1 MNKVINFG
9 CRLNNFEGKKIEELL
24 PKHQNESSVIVINSC
39 AVTNETE
46 RQVRQTIRK
55 VKKTNPNSKL
65 ILTGC
70 AAQISPSTYS
80 QMEEVDL
87 LIDNISKLKP
97 ETWINLFDENHEGQF
112 INDIFEKYD
121 DADPVLNSESLGPR
135 ESLVIQQGCNHRCTF
150 CIIPFGRGNNRSF
163 DPAFLIKEVQ
173 RHVSQGVKEIVLTG
187 VDISDYGSDFN
198 KHYCMS
204 NLILD
209 ILDKTDLERLRL
221 SSIDCAEIDDH
232 FNEVLIN
239 PRVMPHLHLS
249 LQSGDNMILKRM
261 KRRHSRDDAINLC
274 KKIRKRRPEV
284 AFGADIITGF
294 PTETEEMFLNTLNIV
309 DECGLDWLHVFPYSP
324 RPGTPAAKMPQN
336 DKKVSKQRAKI
347 LREKGEK
354 IKKNHLEGL
363 VGKKIKVF
371 IEKNNTGHT
380 NQFAPVKLEENYE
393 PGTSILAHISQSD
406 SNFVYGKMAN

>member
-24 PKHQNESSVIVINSC
+24 PKQQNESSVIVINSC

-46 RQVRQTIRK
+46 RQVRQTIRT
-55 VKKTNPNSKL
+55 VTKKNPNSKV

-209 ILDKTDLERLRL
+209 ILNKTDLERLRL

-232 FNEVLIN
+232 FDEVLIH

-261 KRRHSRDDAINLC
+261 KRRHNAEDIKKFVSHCRNLRNE
-274 KKIRKRRPEV
+274 IT
-284 AFGADIITGF
+284 FGADIIAGF
-294 PTETEEMFLNTLNIV
+294 PTETDEMFRNTYELLKNCNISH
-309 DECGLDWLHVFPYSP
+309 LHIFPFSP
-324 RPGTPAAKMPQN
+324 KKNTPAARMPQVEKSII
-336 DKKVSKQRAKI
+336 KKRSLE
-347 LREKGEK
+347 LRMLADELINK
-354 IKKNHLEGL
+354 IKKDLISPRKILIEEINNGEVVGYDQNYMKHHIPMIGL
-363 VGKKIKVF
+363 PIGEIV
-371 IEKNNTGHT
+371 T
-380 NQFAPVKLEENYE
+380 Q
-393 PGTSILAHISQSD
+393 
-406 SNFVYGKMAN
+406 

>member
-24 PKHQNESSVIVINSC
+24 PKQQNEGSVIVINSC

-55 VKKTNPNSKL
+55 VKKKNPNSKV

-87 LIDNISKLKP
+87 LVDNISKLKP
-97 ETWINLFDENHEGQF
+97 ETWINLFDASHESQF

-209 ILDKTDLERLRL
+209 ILNKTDLERLRL

-232 FNEVLIN
+232 FDEVLIN

-261 KRRHSRDDAINLC
+261 KRRHNAEDIKKFVSHCRNLRNE
-274 KKIRKRRPEV
+274 IT
-284 AFGADIITGF
+284 FGADIIAGF
-294 PTETEEMFLNTLNIV
+294 PTETDEMFRNTYELLKNCNISH
-309 DECGLDWLHVFPYSP
+309 LHIFPFSP
-324 RPGTPAAKMPQN
+324 KKNTPAARMPQVEKSII
-336 DKKVSKQRAKI
+336 KKRALELRVLGDELVSKIRKDLVSPRKI
-347 LREKGEK
+347 LIEEINNGEVVGYDQNYMK
-354 IKKNHLEGL
+354 HHIPMIGL
-363 VGKKIKVF
+363 PIGEIV
-371 IEKNNTGHT
+371 T
-380 NQFAPVKLEENYE
+380 Q
-393 PGTSILAHISQSD
+393 
-406 SNFVYGKMAN
+406 

>member
-24 PKHQNESSVIVINSC
+24 PKQQNEGSVIVINSC

-55 VKKTNPNSKL
+55 VKKTNPNSKV

-87 LIDNISKLKP
+87 LVDNISKLKP
-97 ETWINLFDENHEGQF
+97 ETWINLFDASHESQF

-121 DADPVLNSESLGPR
+121 DADPVLSSESLGPR

-209 ILDKTDLERLRL
+209 ILNKTDLERLRL

-232 FNEVLIN
+232 FDEVLIN

-261 KRRHSRDDAINLC
+261 KRRHNAEDIKKFVSHCRNLRNE
-274 KKIRKRRPEV
+274 IT
-284 AFGADIITGF
+284 FGADIIAGF
-294 PTETEEMFLNTLNIV
+294 PTETDEMFRNTFELLKNCNISH
-309 DECGLDWLHVFPYSP
+309 LHIFPFSP
-324 RPGTPAAKMPQN
+324 KKNTPAARMPQVEKSII
-336 DKKVSKQRAKI
+336 KKRALELRVLGDELVS
-347 LREKGEK
+347 K
-354 IKKNHLEGL
+354 IKKDLVSPRKILIEEINNGEVVGYDQNYMKHHIPMIGL
-363 VGKKIKVF
+363 PIGEIV
-371 IEKNNTGHT
+371 TR
-380 NQFAPVKLEENYE
+380 
-393 PGTSILAHISQSD
+393 
-406 SNFVYGKMAN
+406 

>member
-24 PKHQNESSVIVINSC
+24 PKQQNEGSVIVINSC

-55 VKKTNPNSKL
+55 VKKKNPNSKV

-87 LIDNISKLKP
+87 LVDNISKLKP
-97 ETWINLFDENHEGQF
+97 ETWINLFDGRHEGQF

-121 DADPVLNSESLGPR
+121 DADPVLSSESLGPR

-209 ILDKTDLERLRL
+209 ILNKTDLERLRL

-232 FNEVLIN
+232 FDEVLIH

-261 KRRHSRDDAINLC
+261 KRRHNAEDIKKFISHCRNLRNE
-274 KKIRKRRPEV
+274 IT
-284 AFGADIITGF
+284 FGADIIAGF
-294 PTETEEMFLNTLNIV
+294 PTETDEMFRNTYELLKNCNISH
-309 DECGLDWLHVFPYSP
+309 LHIFPFSP
-324 RPGTPAAKMPQN
+324 KKNTPAARMPQVEKSII
-336 DKKVSKQRAKI
+336 KKRALELRVLGDELVS
-347 LREKGEK
+347 K
-354 IKKNHLEGL
+354 IKKNLISPRKILIEEINNGEVVGYDQNYMKHHIPMIGL
-363 VGKKIKVF
+363 PIGEIVTK
-371 IEKNNTGHT
+371 
-380 NQFAPVKLEENYE
+380 
-393 PGTSILAHISQSD
+393 
-406 SNFVYGKMAN
+406 

>member
-24 PKHQNESSVIVINSC
+24 PKQQNEGSVIVINSC

-55 VKKTNPNSKL
+55 VKKINPNSKV

-87 LIDNISKLKP
+87 LVDNISKLKP
-97 ETWINLFDENHEGQF
+97 ETWINLFDESHEGQF

-121 DADPVLNSESLGPR
+121 DADPALSSESLGPR

-209 ILDKTDLERLRL
+209 ILNKTDLERLRL

-232 FNEVLIN
+232 FDEVLIN

-261 KRRHSRDDAINLC
+261 KRRHNADDIKKFVSHCRNLRNE
-274 KKIRKRRPEV
+274 IT
-284 AFGADIITGF
+284 FGADIIAGF
-294 PTETEEMFLNTLNIV
+294 PTETDEMFRNTYELLKSCNISH
-309 DECGLDWLHVFPYSP
+309 LHIFPFSP
-324 RPGTPAAKMPQN
+324 
-336 DKKVSKQRAKI
+336 
-347 LREKGEK
+347 
-354 IKKNHLEGL
+354 
-363 VGKKIKVF
+363 KKIPPQQECLK
-371 IEKNNTGHT
+371 
-380 NQFAPVKLEENYE
+380 
-393 PGTSILAHISQSD
+393 
-406 SNFVYGKMAN
+406 

>member
-1 MNKVINFG
+1 NFG

-24 PKHQNESSVIVINSC
+24 PKQQNESSVIVINSC

-87 LIDNISKLKP
+87 LVDNISKLKP

-209 ILDKTDLERLRL
+209 ILNKTDLERLRL

-232 FNEVLIN
+232 FDEVLIN

-261 KRRHSRDDAINLC
+261 KRRHNTEDIKKFVSHCRNLRNE
-274 KKIRKRRPEV
+274 IT
-284 AFGADIITGF
+284 FGADIIAGF
-294 PTETEEMFLNTLNIV
+294 PTETDDMFRNTYELLKNCNISH
-309 DECGLDWLHVFPYSP
+309 LHIFPFSP
-324 RPGTPAAKMPQN
+324 KKNTPAARMPQVEKSII
-336 DKKVSKQRAKI
+336 KKRALELRVLGDELVS
-347 LREKGEK
+347 K
-354 IKKNHLEGL
+354 IKKNLISPRKILIEEINNGEVVGYDQNYMKHHIPMIGL
-363 VGKKIKVF
+363 PIGEIV
-371 IEKNNTGHT
+371 T
-380 NQFAPVKLEENYE
+380 Q
-393 PGTSILAHISQSD
+393 
-406 SNFVYGKMAN
+406 

>member
-24 PKHQNESSVIVINSC
+24 PKQQNEGSVIVINSC

-55 VKKTNPNSKL
+55 VKKKNPNSKV

-87 LIDNISKLKP
+87 LVDNISKLKP
-97 ETWINLFDENHEGQF
+97 ETWINLFDASHESQF

-121 DADPVLNSESLGPR
+121 DADPVLSSESLGPR

-209 ILDKTDLERLRL
+209 ILNKTDLERLRL

-232 FNEVLIN
+232 FDEILIH

-261 KRRHSRDDAINLC
+261 KRRHNAEDIKKFVSHCRNLRNE
-274 KKIRKRRPEV
+274 IT
-284 AFGADIITGF
+284 FGADIIAGF
-294 PTETEEMFLNTLNIV
+294 PTETDEMFRNTFELLKNCNISH
-309 DECGLDWLHVFPYSP
+309 LHIFPFSP
-324 RPGTPAAKMPQN
+324 KKNTPAARMPQVEKSIIKERAFELRLLG
-336 DKKVSKQRAKI
+336 DELVSQIKKKLTSPRKI
-347 LREKGEK
+347 LIEEINNGEVVGYDQNYMK
-354 IKKNHLEGL
+354 HHIPMIGL
-363 VGKKIKVF
+363 PIGEIV
-371 IEKNNTGHT
+371 T
-380 NQFAPVKLEENYE
+380 Q
-393 PGTSILAHISQSD
+393 
-406 SNFVYGKMAN
+406 

>member
-24 PKHQNESSVIVINSC
+24 PKQQNEGSVIVINSC

-55 VKKTNPNSKL
+55 VKKKNPNSKV

-87 LIDNISKLKP
+87 LVDNISKLKP
-97 ETWINLFDENHEGQF
+97 ETWINLFDASHESQF

-121 DADPVLNSESLGPR
+121 DADPVLSSESLGPR

-163 DPAFLIKEVQ
+163 DPAFLIREVQ

-209 ILDKTDLERLRL
+209 ILNKTDLERLRL

-232 FNEVLIN
+232 FDEVLIH

-261 KRRHSRDDAINLC
+261 KRRHNADDI
-274 KKIRKRRPEV
+274 KKFVRHCRKLRNEIT
-284 AFGADIITGF
+284 FGADIIAGF
-294 PTETEEMFLNTLNIV
+294 PTETDEMFRNTYELLKNCNISH
-309 DECGLDWLHVFPYSP
+309 LHIFPFSP
-324 RPGTPAAKMPQN
+324 KKNTPAARMPQVEKSII
-336 DKKVSKQRAKI
+336 KKRALELRVLGDELVSKIRKDLVSPRKI
-347 LREKGEK
+347 LIEEINNGEVVGYDQNYMK
-354 IKKNHLEGL
+354 HHIPMIGL
-363 VGKKIKVF
+363 PVGEIV
-371 IEKNNTGHT
+371 T
-380 NQFAPVKLEENYE
+380 Q
-393 PGTSILAHISQSD
+393 
-406 SNFVYGKMAN
+406 

>member
-24 PKHQNESSVIVINSC
+24 PKQQNEGSVIVINSC

-55 VKKTNPNSKL
+55 VKKTNPNSKV

-87 LIDNISKLKP
+87 LVDNISKLKP
-97 ETWINLFDENHEGQF
+97 ETWINLFDASHESQF

-121 DADPVLNSESLGPR
+121 DADPVLSSESLGPR

-209 ILDKTDLERLRL
+209 ILNKTDLERLRL

-232 FNEVLIN
+232 FDEVLIN

-261 KRRHSRDDAINLC
+261 KRRHNAEDIKKFVSHCRNLRNE
-274 KKIRKRRPEV
+274 IT
-284 AFGADIITGF
+284 FGADIIAGF
-294 PTETEEMFLNTLNIV
+294 PTETDEMFRNTYELLKNCNISH
-309 DECGLDWLHVFPYSP
+309 LHIFPFSP
-324 RPGTPAAKMPQN
+324 KKNTPAARMPQVEKSII
-336 DKKVSKQRAKI
+336 KKRALE
-347 LREKGEK
+347 LRVLGDELISK
-354 IKKNHLEGL
+354 IKKDLISPRKILIEEINNGEVVGYDQNYMKHHIPMIGL
-363 VGKKIKVF
+363 PIGEIV
-371 IEKNNTGHT
+371 T
-380 NQFAPVKLEENYE
+380 Q
-393 PGTSILAHISQSD
+393 
-406 SNFVYGKMAN
+406 

>member
-24 PKHQNESSVIVINSC
+24 PKQQNEGSVIVINSC

-55 VKKTNPNSKL
+55 VKKKNPNSKV

-87 LIDNISKLKP
+87 LVDNISKLKP
-97 ETWINLFDENHEGQF
+97 ETWINLFDASHESQF

-121 DADPVLNSESLGPR
+121 DADPVLSSESLGPR

-209 ILDKTDLERLRL
+209 ILNKTDLERLRL

-232 FNEVLIN
+232 FDEVLIH

-274 KKIRKRRPEV
+274 KKIRKRRPEI

-363 VGKKIKVF
+363 VGKKIEVF

>member
-24 PKHQNESSVIVINSC
+24 PKQQNEGSVIVINSC

-55 VKKTNPNSKL
+55 VKKKNPNSKV

-87 LIDNISKLKP
+87 LVDNISKLKP
-97 ETWINLFDENHEGQF
+97 ETWINLFDASHESQF

-121 DADPVLNSESLGPR
+121 DADPVLSSESLGPR

-209 ILDKTDLERLRL
+209 ILNKTDLERLRL

-232 FNEVLIN
+232 FDEVLIN

-261 KRRHSRDDAINLC
+261 KRRHNAEDIKKFVSHCRNLRNE
-274 KKIRKRRPEV
+274 IT
-284 AFGADIITGF
+284 FGADIIAGF
-294 PTETEEMFLNTLNIV
+294 PTETDEMFRNTYELLKNCNISH
-309 DECGLDWLHVFPYSP
+309 LHIFPFSP
-324 RPGTPAAKMPQN
+324 KKNTPAARMPQVEKSII
-336 DKKVSKQRAKI
+336 KKRALE
-347 LREKGEK
+347 LRVLGDELVNK
-354 IKKNHLEGL
+354 IKKNLISPRKILIEEINNGEVVGYDQNYMKHHIPMIGL
-363 VGKKIKVF
+363 PIGEIV
-371 IEKNNTGHT
+371 T
-380 NQFAPVKLEENYE
+380 Q
-393 PGTSILAHISQSD
+393 
-406 SNFVYGKMAN
+406 

>member
-24 PKHQNESSVIVINSC
+24 PKQQNEGSVIVINSC

-55 VKKTNPNSKL
+55 VKKTNPNSKV

-87 LIDNISKLKP
+87 LVDNISKLKP
-97 ETWINLFDENHEGQF
+97 ETWINLFDASHESQF

-121 DADPVLNSESLGPR
+121 DADPVLSSESLGPR

-209 ILDKTDLERLRL
+209 ILNKTDLERLRL

-232 FNEVLIN
+232 FDEVLIN

-261 KRRHSRDDAINLC
+261 KRRHNAEDIKKFVSHCRNLRNE
-274 KKIRKRRPEV
+274 IT
-284 AFGADIITGF
+284 FGADIIAGF
-294 PTETEEMFLNTLNIV
+294 PTETDEMFRNTFELLKNCNISH
-309 DECGLDWLHVFPYSP
+309 LHIFPFSP
-324 RPGTPAAKMPQN
+324 KKNTPAARMPQVEKSII
-336 DKKVSKQRAKI
+336 KKRALE
-347 LREKGEK
+347 LRVLGDELISK
-354 IKKNHLEGL
+354 IKKNLVSPRKILIEEINNGEVVGYDQNYMKHHIPMIGL
-363 VGKKIKVF
+363 PIGEIV
-371 IEKNNTGHT
+371 T
-380 NQFAPVKLEENYE
+380 Q
-393 PGTSILAHISQSD
+393 
-406 SNFVYGKMAN
+406 

>member
-24 PKHQNESSVIVINSC
+24 PKQQNEGSVIVINSC

-55 VKKTNPNSKL
+55 VKKTNPNSKV

-87 LIDNISKLKP
+87 LVDNISKLKP
-97 ETWINLFDENHEGQF
+97 ETWINLFDGGHEGQF

-121 DADPVLNSESLGPR
+121 DADPVLSSESLGPR

-209 ILDKTDLERLRL
+209 ILNKTDLERLRL

-232 FNEVLIN
+232 FDEVLIH

-261 KRRHSRDDAINLC
+261 KRRHNAEDIKKFVSHCRNLRNE
-274 KKIRKRRPEV
+274 IT
-284 AFGADIITGF
+284 FGADIIAGF
-294 PTETEEMFLNTLNIV
+294 PTETDEMFRNTYELLKNCNISH
-309 DECGLDWLHVFPYSP
+309 LHIFPFSP
-324 RPGTPAAKMPQN
+324 KKNTPAARMPQIEKSII
-336 DKKVSKQRAKI
+336 KKRALELRVLGDELVS
-347 LREKGEK
+347 K
-354 IKKNHLEGL
+354 IKKNLISPRKILIEEINNGEVVGYDQNYMKHHIPMIGL
-363 VGKKIKVF
+363 PIGEIV
-371 IEKNNTGHT
+371 T
-380 NQFAPVKLEENYE
+380 Q
-393 PGTSILAHISQSD
+393 
-406 SNFVYGKMAN
+406 

>member
-24 PKHQNESSVIVINSC
+24 PEQQNQGSVIVINSC

-55 VKKTNPNSKL
+55 VKKTNPNSKV

-87 LIDNISKLKP
+87 LVDNISKLKP
-97 ETWINLFDENHEGQF
+97 ETWINLFDASHESQF

-121 DADPVLNSESLGPR
+121 DADPVLSSESLGPR

-209 ILDKTDLERLRL
+209 ILNKTDLERLRL

-232 FNEVLIN
+232 FDEVLIN

-261 KRRHSRDDAINLC
+261 KRRHNADDIKKFVSHCRNLRNE
-274 KKIRKRRPEV
+274 IT
-284 AFGADIITGF
+284 FGADIIAGF
-294 PTETEEMFLNTLNIV
+294 PTETDEMFRNTFELLKNCNISH
-309 DECGLDWLHVFPYSP
+309 LHIFPFSP
-324 RPGTPAAKMPQN
+324 KKNTPAARMPQVE
-336 DKKVSKQRAKI
+336 KSIIKERALE
-347 LREKGEK
+347 LRLLGDELVRQ
-354 IKKNHLEGL
+354 IKKKLTSPRKVLIEEINNGEVVGYDQNYMKHHIPMIGL
-363 VGKKIKVF
+363 PIGEIV
-371 IEKNNTGHT
+371 T
-380 NQFAPVKLEENYE
+380 Q
-393 PGTSILAHISQSD
+393 
-406 SNFVYGKMAN
+406 

>member
-24 PKHQNESSVIVINSC
+24 PKQQNEDSVIVINSC

-55 VKKTNPNSKL
+55 VKKKNPNSKV

-87 LIDNISKLKP
+87 LVDNISKLKP
-97 ETWINLFDENHEGQF
+97 ETWINLFDASHESQF

-121 DADPVLNSESLGPR
+121 DADPVLSSESLGPR

-209 ILDKTDLERLRL
+209 ILNKTDLERLRL

-232 FNEVLIN
+232 FDEVLIN

-261 KRRHSRDDAINLC
+261 KRRHNAEDIKKFISHCRNLRNE
-274 KKIRKRRPEV
+274 IT
-284 AFGADIITGF
+284 FGADIIAGF
-294 PTETEEMFLNTLNIV
+294 PTETDEMFRNTYELLKNCNISH
-309 DECGLDWLHVFPYSP
+309 LHIFPFSP
-324 RPGTPAAKMPQN
+324 KKNTPAARMPQVEKSIIKERAFELRLLG
-336 DKKVSKQRAKI
+336 DELVSQIKKKLTSPRKI
-347 LREKGEK
+347 LIEEINNGEVVGYDQNYMK
-354 IKKNHLEGL
+354 HHIPMIGL
-363 VGKKIKVF
+363 PIGEIV
-371 IEKNNTGHT
+371 T
-380 NQFAPVKLEENYE
+380 Q
-393 PGTSILAHISQSD
+393 
-406 SNFVYGKMAN
+406 

>member
-24 PKHQNESSVIVINSC
+24 PKQQNEGSVIVINSC

-55 VKKTNPNSKL
+55 VKKKNPNSKV

-87 LIDNISKLKP
+87 LVDNISKLKP
-97 ETWINLFDENHEGQF
+97 ETWINLFDASHESQF

-121 DADPVLNSESLGPR
+121 DADPVLSSESLGPR

-209 ILDKTDLERLRL
+209 ILNKTDLERLRL

-232 FNEVLIN
+232 FDEVLIH

-261 KRRHSRDDAINLC
+261 KRRHNAEDIKKFVSHCRNLRNE
-274 KKIRKRRPEV
+274 IT
-284 AFGADIITGF
+284 FGADIIAGF
-294 PTETEEMFLNTLNIV
+294 PTETDEMFRNTYELLKNCNISH
-309 DECGLDWLHVFPYSP
+309 LHIFPFSP
-324 RPGTPAAKMPQN
+324 KKNTPAARMPQVEKSII
-336 DKKVSKQRAKI
+336 KKRALELRVLGDELVS
-347 LREKGEK
+347 K
-354 IKKNHLEGL
+354 IKKDLISPRKILIEEINNGEVVGYDQNYMKHHIPMIGL
-363 VGKKIKVF
+363 PIGEIVI
-371 IEKNNTGHT
+371 
-380 NQFAPVKLEENYE
+380 Q
-393 PGTSILAHISQSD
+393 
-406 SNFVYGKMAN
+406 

>member
-24 PKHQNESSVIVINSC
+24 PKQQNEDSVIVINSC

-209 ILDKTDLERLRL
+209 ILNKTDLERLRL

-232 FNEVLIN
+232 FDEVLIN

-261 KRRHSRDDAINLC
+261 KRRHNAEDIKKFVSHCRNLRNE
-274 KKIRKRRPEV
+274 IT
-284 AFGADIITGF
+284 FGADIIAGF
-294 PTETEEMFLNTLNIV
+294 PTETDEMFRNTYELLKNCNISH
-309 DECGLDWLHVFPYSP
+309 LHIFPFSP
-324 RPGTPAAKMPQN
+324 KKNTPAARMPQVEKSIIKERAFELRLLG
-336 DKKVSKQRAKI
+336 DELVSQIKKKLTSPRKI
-347 LREKGEK
+347 LIEEINNGEIVGYDQNYMK
-354 IKKNHLEGL
+354 HHIPMIGL
-363 VGKKIKVF
+363 PIGEIV
-371 IEKNNTGHT
+371 TR
-380 NQFAPVKLEENYE
+380 
-393 PGTSILAHISQSD
+393 
-406 SNFVYGKMAN
+406 

>member
-24 PKHQNESSVIVINSC
+24 PKQQNEGSVIVINSC

-55 VKKTNPNSKL
+55 VKKKNPNSKV

-87 LIDNISKLKP
+87 LVDNISKLKP
-97 ETWINLFDENHEGQF
+97 ETWINLFDASHESQF

-121 DADPVLNSESLGPR
+121 DADPVLSSESLGPR

-209 ILDKTDLERLRL
+209 ILNKTDLERLRL

-232 FNEVLIN
+232 FDEVLIH

-261 KRRHSRDDAINLC
+261 KRRHNAEDIKKFVSHCRNLRNE
-274 KKIRKRRPEV
+274 IT
-284 AFGADIITGF
+284 FGADIIAGF
-294 PTETEEMFLNTLNIV
+294 PTETDEMFRNTYELLKNCNISH
-309 DECGLDWLHVFPYSP
+309 LHIFPFSP
-324 RPGTPAAKMPQN
+324 KKNTPAARMPQVEKSII
-336 DKKVSKQRAKI
+336 KKRALELRVLGDDLVS
-347 LREKGEK
+347 K
-354 IKKNHLEGL
+354 IKKNLISPRKILIEEINNGEVVGYDQNYMKHHIPMIGL
-363 VGKKIKVF
+363 PIGEIV
-371 IEKNNTGHT
+371 T
-380 NQFAPVKLEENYE
+380 Q
-393 PGTSILAHISQSD
+393 
-406 SNFVYGKMAN
+406 

>member
-24 PKHQNESSVIVINSC
+24 PKQQNEGSVIVINSC

-55 VKKTNPNSKL
+55 IKRKNPNSKVV
-65 ILTGC
+65 LTGC
-70 AAQISPSTYS
+70 ASQISPSTYR

-87 LIDNISKLKP
+87 LVDNISKLKP
-97 ETWINLFDENHEGQF
+97 ETWINLFDASHESQF

-121 DADPVLNSESLGPR
+121 DANPVLNSESLGPR

-232 FNEVLIN
+232 FDEVLIH

-261 KRRHSRDDAINLC
+261 KRRHNAEDIKKFVSHCRNLRNE
-274 KKIRKRRPEV
+274 IT
-284 AFGADIITGF
+284 FGADIIAGF
-294 PTETEEMFLNTLNIV
+294 PTETDEMFRNTYELLKNCNISH
-309 DECGLDWLHVFPYSP
+309 LHVFPFSP
-324 RPGTPAAKMPQN
+324 KKNTPAARMPQVEKSII
-336 DKKVSKQRAKI
+336 KKRALKLRVLGDELVSKIRKDLVSPRKI
-347 LREKGEK
+347 LIEEIKNGEVVGYDQNYMK
-354 IKKNHLEGL
+354 HHIPMIGL
-363 VGKKIKVF
+363 PIGEIV
-371 IEKNNTGHT
+371 TR
-380 NQFAPVKLEENYE
+380 
-393 PGTSILAHISQSD
+393 
-406 SNFVYGKMAN
+406 

>member
-24 PKHQNESSVIVINSC
+24 PKQQNEGSVIVINSC

-46 RQVRQTIRK
+46 RQVRQAIRK
-55 VKKTNPNSKL
+55 VKKTNPDSKV

-87 LIDNISKLKP
+87 LVDNISKLKP
-97 ETWINLFDENHEGQF
+97 ETWINLFDASHESQF

-121 DADPVLNSESLGPR
+121 DADPVLSSESLGPR

-221 SSIDCAEIDDH
+221 SSIDCAEIDDC
-232 FNEVLIN
+232 FDEVLIN

-261 KRRHSRDDAINLC
+261 KRRHNAEDIKKFVSHCRNL
-274 KKIRKRRPEV
+274 KNEIT
-284 AFGADIITGF
+284 FGADIIAGF
-294 PTETEEMFLNTLNIV
+294 PTETDEMFRNTYELLKICNISH
-309 DECGLDWLHVFPYSP
+309 LHIFPFSP
-324 RPGTPAAKMPQN
+324 KKNTPAARMPQVEKSII
-336 DKKVSKQRAKI
+336 KKRALELRVLGDELVS
-347 LREKGEK
+347 K
-354 IKKNHLEGL
+354 IKKDLISPRKILIEEINNGEVVGYDQNYMKHHIPMIGL
-363 VGKKIKVF
+363 PIGEIV
-371 IEKNNTGHT
+371 
-380 NQFAPVKLEENYE
+380 
-393 PGTSILAHISQSD
+393 IL
-406 SNFVYGKMAN
+406 

>member
-24 PKHQNESSVIVINSC
+24 PKQQNESSVIVINSC

-55 VKKTNPNSKL
+55 VKKKNPNSKL

-80 QMEEVDL
+80 QMDEVDL

-97 ETWINLFDENHEGQF
+97 ETWINLFDENQEGQF
-112 INDIFEKYD
+112 ISDIFEKYD
-121 DADPVLNSESLGPR
+121 DADPALNDESLGPR

-163 DPAFLIKEVQ
+163 DPGFLIKEVQ

-187 VDISDYGSDFN
+187 VDISDYGSDFDT
-198 KHYCMS
+198 HYCMS

-232 FNEVLIN
+232 FDEVLIN

-261 KRRHSRDDAINLC
+261 KRRHNADDIKKFVSHCRNLRNE
-274 KKIRKRRPEV
+274 IT
-284 AFGADIITGF
+284 FGADIIAGF
-294 PTETEEMFLNTLNIV
+294 PTETDEMFRNTYELLKNCNISH
-309 DECGLDWLHVFPYSP
+309 LHIFPFSP
-324 RPGTPAAKMPQN
+324 KKNTPAARMPQLEKSII
-336 DKKVSKQRAKI
+336 KKRALE
-347 LREKGEK
+347 LRVLGDELISK
-354 IKKNHLEGL
+354 IKKDLISPRKILIEEINNGEVIGYDQNYMKHHIPMIGL
-363 VGKKIKVF
+363 PIGEIV
-371 IEKNNTGHT
+371 T
-380 NQFAPVKLEENYE
+380 Q
-393 PGTSILAHISQSD
+393 
-406 SNFVYGKMAN
+406 

>member
-24 PKHQNESSVIVINSC
+24 PKQQNEGSVIVINSC

-55 VKKTNPNSKL
+55 VKKKNPNSKV

-87 LIDNISKLKP
+87 LVDNISKLKP
-97 ETWINLFDENHEGQF
+97 ETWINLFDASHESQF

-121 DADPVLNSESLGPR
+121 DADPVLSSESLGPR

-209 ILDKTDLERLRL
+209 ILNKTDLERLRL

-232 FNEVLIN
+232 FDEVLIN

-261 KRRHSRDDAINLC
+261 KRRHNAEDIKKFVSHCRNLRNE
-274 KKIRKRRPEV
+274 IT
-284 AFGADIITGF
+284 FGADIIAGF
-294 PTETEEMFLNTLNIV
+294 PTETDEMFRNTYELLKNCNISH
-309 DECGLDWLHVFPYSP
+309 LHIFPFSP
-324 RPGTPAAKMPQN
+324 KKNTPAARMPQVE
-336 DKKVSKQRAKI
+336 KSIIKERALE
-347 LREKGEK
+347 LRLLGDELVIQ
-354 IKKNHLEGL
+354 IKKKLTSPRKVLIEEINNGEVVGYDQNYIKHHIPMIGL
-363 VGKKIKVF
+363 PIGEIV
-371 IEKNNTGHT
+371 T
-380 NQFAPVKLEENYE
+380 Q
-393 PGTSILAHISQSD
+393 
-406 SNFVYGKMAN
+406 

>member
-24 PKHQNESSVIVINSC
+24 PKQQNEGSVIVINSC

-55 VKKTNPNSKL
+55 VKKKNPNSKV

-87 LIDNISKLKP
+87 LVDNISKLKP
-97 ETWINLFDENHEGQF
+97 ETWINLFDASHESQF

-121 DADPVLNSESLGPR
+121 DADPVLSSESLGPR

-209 ILDKTDLERLRL
+209 ILNKTDLERLRL

-232 FNEVLIN
+232 FDEVLIN

-261 KRRHSRDDAINLC
+261 KRRHNADDIKKFVSHCRNLRNE
-274 KKIRKRRPEV
+274 IT
-284 AFGADIITGF
+284 FGADIIAGF
-294 PTETEEMFLNTLNIV
+294 PTETDEMFRNTYELLKNCNISH
-309 DECGLDWLHVFPYSP
+309 LHIFPFSP
-324 RPGTPAAKMPQN
+324 KKNTPAARMPQVEKSII
-336 DKKVSKQRAKI
+336 KKRSLELRI
-347 LREKGEK
+347 LADELINK
-354 IKKNHLEGL
+354 IKKDLISPRKILIEEINNGEVVGYDQNYMKHHIPMIGL
-363 VGKKIKVF
+363 PIGEIV
-371 IEKNNTGHT
+371 T
-380 NQFAPVKLEENYE
+380 Q
-393 PGTSILAHISQSD
+393 
-406 SNFVYGKMAN
+406 